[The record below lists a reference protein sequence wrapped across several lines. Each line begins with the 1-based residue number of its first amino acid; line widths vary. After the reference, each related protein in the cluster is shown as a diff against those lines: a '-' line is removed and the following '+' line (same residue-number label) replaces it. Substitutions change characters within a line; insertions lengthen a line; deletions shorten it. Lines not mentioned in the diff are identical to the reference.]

1 MTPTGVEE
9 ETEKTEK
16 CPKWKIKYV
25 EIFSFASCIL
35 SIPLNYILNYSS
47 QGIDCCEIQPLPKQN
62 KDKTFPKLQ
71 GR

>member
-16 CPKWKIKYV
+16 AEKSPKWKIKYV

-35 SIPLNYILNYSS
+35 SIPLNYILNCSS
-47 QGIDCCEIQPLPKQN
+47 QGIDCCEI
-62 KDKTFPKLQ
+62 
-71 GR
+71 